1 MTRRD
6 FLLISE
12 TIREMD
18 LHPEDKAYVAQQFA
32 DALVSTNPN
41 FDRKR
46 FLTAAL
52 GAS

>member
-18 LHPEDKAYVAQQFA
+18 LRPEDKAYVARQFA
-32 DALVSTNPN
+32 DALVSTNPGG
-41 FDRKR
+41 R
-46 FLTAAL
+46 
-52 GAS
+52 